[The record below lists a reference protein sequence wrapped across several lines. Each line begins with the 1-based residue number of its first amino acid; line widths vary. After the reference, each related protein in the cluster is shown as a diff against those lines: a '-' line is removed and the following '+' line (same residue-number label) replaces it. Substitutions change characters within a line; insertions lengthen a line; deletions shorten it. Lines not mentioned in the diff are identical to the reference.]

1 MTDTNMT
8 DTNMNAM
15 SRSPAAA
22 SLPALPTL
30 PPPTRFRFWAWLW
43 SDKRALMG
51 FTYLSILVLAA
62 VLAPLIAPYPPNQ
75 QNLMNLLMPP
85 SAEHWLGTDDLG
97 RDTLS
102 RLMYGSYNALYAAS
116 LAVGIG
122 VAIGVPLGVFI
133 GFVGGWVDEVGSRI
147 IDGVLAFPPLVLAV
161 AVTGALGI
169 GLTNAMIAVGFAFA
183 PVLARTMRAQ
193 TLVVKD
199 ALYVEA
205 AVGFGA
211 SRLHLILRHILPNAI
226 QPVIVEVT
234 LMLAVALLAEAGL
247 SFLSLGVQPPESS
260 WGGMLARAY
269 NYIEVAPAQMYA
281 PGFAIMLTA
290 LSFNMLGESIRV
302 ILDPTIKR
310 R

>member
-8 DTNMNAM
+8 AM
-15 SRSPAAA
+15 TQTAAAPAARTT
-22 SLPALPTL
+22 LPAPV
-30 PPPTRFRFWAWLW
+30 RFRFWAWLW
-43 SDKRALMG
+43 GDKRALISLA
-51 FTYLSILVLAA
+51 YLSVLVLAA
-62 VLAPLIAPYPPNQ
+62 IFAPLIVPYAPNK
-75 QNLMNLLMPP
+75 QNLMDLLAPP
-85 SAEHWLGTDDLG
+85 SGAHWLGTDDLG

-102 RLMYGSYNALYAAS
+102 RLIYGSYNALYAAS

-133 GFVGGWVDEVGSRI
+133 GFIGGWVDQVGSRI

-193 TLVVKD
+193 TLVVKN

-205 AVGFGA
+205 ATGFGA

-269 NYIEVAPAQMYA
+269 HYVEVAPEQMYA
-281 PGFAIMLTA
+281 PGFAILFTA
-290 LSFNMLGESIRV
+290 LAFNTLGESIRV
-302 ILDPTIKR
+302 LLDPTIKR

>member
-1 MTDTNMT
+1 MTTPSSAT
-8 DTNMNAM
+8 T
-15 SRSPAAA
+15 PAARTT
-22 SLPALPTL
+22 LPAPR
-30 PPPTRFRFWAWLW
+30 RFRFWKWIW
-43 SDKRALMG
+43 SDKRAMISL
-51 FTYLSILVLAA
+51 TYLLVLVLAA
-62 VLAPLIAPYPPNQ
+62 IFAPLVAPYPPNQ
-75 QNLMNLLMPP
+75 QDLMNLLMPP
-85 SAEHWLGTDDLG
+85 SAEHWLGSDDLG

-102 RLMYGSYNALYAAS
+102 RLMHGSYNALYAAG

-122 VAIGVPLGVFI
+122 VVIGVPLGVFI
-133 GFVGGWVDEVGSRI
+133 GFIGGWVDEVGSRI
-147 IDGVLAFPPLVLAV
+147 IDGVLAFPPIVLAV

-169 GLTNAMIAVGFAFA
+169 GLTNAMIAVGFSFA

-205 AVGFGA
+205 ASGFGA
-211 SRLHLILRHILPNAI
+211 SRLHLVLRHIVPNAI

-269 NYIEVAPAQMYA
+269 HYVEVAPEQMYA
-281 PGFAIMLTA
+281 PGFAILFTA
-290 LSFNMLGESIRV
+290 LAFNTLGESIRV
-302 ILDPTIKR
+302 LLDPTIKR
-310 R
+310 

>member
-8 DTNMNAM
+8 AM
-15 SRSPAAA
+15 TQTAAAPAAKA
-22 SLPALPTL
+22 TL
-30 PPPTRFRFWAWLW
+30 PPPVRFRFWAWLW
-43 SDKRALMG
+43 GDKRALISLA
-51 FTYLSILVLAA
+51 YLSVLVLAA
-62 VLAPLIAPYPPNQ
+62 IFAPLIVPYAPNK
-75 QNLMNLLMPP
+75 QNLMDLLAPP
-85 SAEHWLGTDDLG
+85 SGAHWLGTDDLG

-102 RLMYGSYNALYAAS
+102 RLIYGSYNALYAAS

-133 GFVGGWVDEVGSRI
+133 GFVGGWVDQVGSRI

-193 TLVVKD
+193 TLVVKN

-269 NYIEVAPAQMYA
+269 HYVEVAPEQMYA
-281 PGFAIMLTA
+281 PGFAILFTA
-290 LSFNMLGESIRV
+290 LAFNTLGESIRV
-302 ILDPTIKR
+302 LLDPTIKR

>member
-8 DTNMNAM
+8 VMTQTAAA
-15 SRSPAAA
+15 PAAKA
-22 SLPALPTL
+22 TL
-30 PPPTRFRFWAWLW
+30 PPPVRFRFWAWLW
-43 SDKRALMG
+43 GDKRALISLA
-51 FTYLSILVLAA
+51 YLSVLVLAA
-62 VLAPLIAPYPPNQ
+62 IFAPLIVPYAPNK
-75 QNLMNLLMPP
+75 QNLMDLLAPP
-85 SAEHWLGTDDLG
+85 SGAHWLGTDDLG

-102 RLMYGSYNALYAAS
+102 RLIYGSYNALYAAS

-133 GFVGGWVDEVGSRI
+133 GFVGGWVDQVGSRI

-193 TLVVKD
+193 TLVVKN

-269 NYIEVAPAQMYA
+269 HYVEVAPEQMYA
-281 PGFAIMLTA
+281 PGFAILFTA
-290 LSFNMLGESIRV
+290 LAFNTLGESIRV
-302 ILDPTIKR
+302 LLDPTIKR

>member
-1 MTDTNMT
+1 MTDTHMT
-8 DTNMNAM
+8 I
-15 SRSPAAA
+15 PAATTA
-22 SLPALPTL
+22 PARSLPAPN
-30 PPPTRFRFWAWLW
+30 RFRFWAWLR
-43 SDKRALMG
+43 SDKRAAISLA
-51 FTYLSILVLAA
+51 YLTLLVLAA
-62 VLAPLIAPYPPNQ
+62 LLAPYIAPYPPNE
-75 QNLMNLLMPP
+75 QNLLDLLMPP
-85 SAEHWLGTDDLG
+85 SQAHWLGTDDLG

-102 RLMYGSYNALYAAS
+102 RLLYGAHNALYAAF

-122 VAIGVPLGVFI
+122 VTIGVPVGVFI
-133 GFVGGWVDEVGSRI
+133 GFVGGWVDELMSRV
-147 IDGVLAFPPLVLAV
+147 IDGILAFPPLVLAV

-193 TLVVKD
+193 TLVVKN

-205 AVGFGA
+205 AQGFGA
-211 SRLHLILRHILPNAI
+211 SRMHLILRHILPNAI

-269 NYIEVAPAQMYA
+269 HYVEVAPAQMYA
-281 PGFAIMLTA
+281 PGLAILFTA
-290 LSFNMLGESIRV
+290 LAFNALGESIRV
-302 ILDPTIKR
+302 LLDPTVKR
-310 R
+310 G

>member
-1 MTDTNMT
+1 MT
-8 DTNMNAM
+8 AM
-15 SRSPAAA
+15 SEARAMEAPRNI
-22 SLPALPTL
+22 L
-30 PPPTRFRFWAWLW
+30 PPPRRFRFFAWLW
-43 SDKRALMG
+43 SDKRALISV
-51 FTYLSILVLAA
+51 TYLTILVLAA
-62 VLAPLIAPYPPNQ
+62 VLSPFLAPYEPNKQ
-75 QNLMNLLMPP
+75 DLVNMLAPP

-102 RLMYGSYNALYAAS
+102 RLMHGSYNALYAAS

-122 VAIGVPLGVFI
+122 VTIGVPLGVFI

-147 IDGVLAFPPLVLAV
+147 IDGVLAFPPIVLAV

-169 GLTNAMIAVGFAFA
+169 GLTNAMIAVGFSFA

-193 TLVVKD
+193 TLVVKN

-205 AVGFGA
+205 ATGFGA
-211 SRLHLILRHILPNAI
+211 SRLHLIVRHIVPNAI

-269 NYIEVAPAQMYA
+269 HYVEVAPEQMYA
-281 PGFAIMLTA
+281 PGFAILFTA
-290 LSFNMLGESIRV
+290 LAFNSLGESIRV
-302 ILDPTIKR
+302 LLDPTIKKH
-310 R
+310 

>member
-1 MTDTNMT
+1 MTDTDVT
-8 DTNMNAM
+8 TI
-15 SRSPAAA
+15 PAARTA
-22 SLPALPTL
+22 
-30 PPPTRFRFWAWLW
+30 PTRAAPPAPARFGFWAWMR
-43 SDKRALMG
+43 SDKRAAVSLA
-51 FTYLSILVLAA
+51 YLLLLVATA
-62 VLAPLIAPYPPNQ
+62 ILAPYVAPYPPNE
-75 QNLMNLLMPP
+75 QNLLDLLMPP
-85 SAEHWLGTDDLG
+85 SEAHWLGTDDLG

-102 RLMYGSYNALYAAS
+102 RLMHGSYNALYAAF

-122 VAIGVPLGVFI
+122 VTIGVPVGVFI
-133 GFVGGWVDEVGSRI
+133 GFVGGWVDELISRV
-147 IDGVLAFPPLVLAV
+147 IDGILAFPPLVLAV

-183 PVLARTMRAQ
+183 PVIARTMRAQ
-193 TLVVKD
+193 TLVVKN

-205 AVGFGA
+205 AQGFGG
-211 SRLHLILRHILPNAI
+211 SRAHLIVRHILPNAI

-269 NYIEVAPAQMYA
+269 HYVEVAPAQMFA
-281 PGFAIMLTA
+281 PGLAILFTA
-290 LSFNMLGESIRV
+290 LAFNALGESIRV
-302 ILDPTIKR
+302 LLDPTIKR

>member
-8 DTNMNAM
+8 TMTRTAAA
-15 SRSPAAA
+15 PAARA
-22 SLPALPTL
+22 TL
-30 PPPTRFRFWAWLW
+30 PPPVRFRFWAWLW
-43 SDKRALMG
+43 GDKRALISLA
-51 FTYLSILVLAA
+51 YLSVLILAA
-62 VLAPLIAPYPPNQ
+62 VFAPVIAPYAPNK
-75 QNLMNLLMPP
+75 QNLMDLLAPP
-85 SAEHWLGTDDLG
+85 SGAHWLGTDDLG

-102 RLMYGSYNALYAAS
+102 RLIYGSYNALYAAS

-133 GFVGGWVDEVGSRI
+133 GFVGGWIDQVGSRI

-193 TLVVKD
+193 TLVVKN

-205 AVGFGA
+205 ATGFGA

-269 NYIEVAPAQMYA
+269 HYVEVAPEQMYA
-281 PGFAIMLTA
+281 PGFAILFTA
-290 LSFNMLGESIRV
+290 LAFNTLGESIRV
-302 ILDPTIKR
+302 LLDPTIKR

>member
-8 DTNMNAM
+8 TMTRTAAA
-15 SRSPAAA
+15 PAARA
-22 SLPALPTL
+22 TL
-30 PPPTRFRFWAWLW
+30 PPPVRFRFWAWLW
-43 SDKRALMG
+43 GDKRALISLA
-51 FTYLSILVLAA
+51 YLSILILAA
-62 VLAPLIAPYPPNQ
+62 VFAPVIAPYAPNK
-75 QNLMNLLMPP
+75 QNLMDLLAPP
-85 SAEHWLGTDDLG
+85 SGAHWLGTDDLG

-102 RLMYGSYNALYAAS
+102 RLIYGSYNALYAAS

-133 GFVGGWVDEVGSRI
+133 GFVGGWIDQVGSRI

-193 TLVVKD
+193 TLVVKN

-205 AVGFGA
+205 ATGFGA

-269 NYIEVAPAQMYA
+269 HYVEVAPEQMYA
-281 PGFAIMLTA
+281 PGFAILFTA
-290 LSFNMLGESIRV
+290 LAFNTLGESIRV
-302 ILDPTIKR
+302 LLDPTIKR

>member
-8 DTNMNAM
+8 SMTRTAPA
-15 SRSPAAA
+15 PAAKA
-22 SLPALPTL
+22 TL
-30 PPPTRFRFWAWLW
+30 PPPVRFRFWAWLW
-43 SDKRALMG
+43 ADKRALISLA
-51 FTYLSILVLAA
+51 YLLALVLAA
-62 VLAPLIAPYPPNQ
+62 VFAPMIAPYAPNK
-75 QNLMNLLMPP
+75 QNLMDLLAPP
-85 SAEHWLGTDDLG
+85 SGAHWLGTDDLG

-102 RLMYGSYNALYAAS
+102 RLIYGSYNALYAAT

-133 GFVGGWVDEVGSRI
+133 GFVGGWIDQLGSRI

-193 TLVVKD
+193 TLVVKN

-205 AVGFGA
+205 ATGFGA

-269 NYIEVAPAQMYA
+269 HYVEVAPEQMYA
-281 PGFAIMLTA
+281 PGLAIMFTA
-290 LSFNMLGESIRV
+290 LAFNTLGESIRV
-302 ILDPTIKR
+302 LLDPTIKR

>member
-8 DTNMNAM
+8 TMTRTAAA
-15 SRSPAAA
+15 PAARA
-22 SLPALPTL
+22 TL
-30 PPPTRFRFWAWLW
+30 PPPVRFWAWLW
-43 SDKRALMG
+43 GDKRALISLA
-51 FTYLSILVLAA
+51 YLSILILAA
-62 VLAPLIAPYPPNQ
+62 VFAPVIAPYAPNK
-75 QNLMNLLMPP
+75 QNLMDLLAPP
-85 SAEHWLGTDDLG
+85 SGAHWLGTDDLG

-102 RLMYGSYNALYAAS
+102 RLIYGSYNALYAAT

-133 GFVGGWVDEVGSRI
+133 GFVGGWIDQVGSRI

-193 TLVVKD
+193 TLVVKN

-205 AVGFGA
+205 ATGFGA

-269 NYIEVAPAQMYA
+269 HYVEVAPEQMYA
-281 PGFAIMLTA
+281 PGFAILFTA
-290 LSFNMLGESIRV
+290 LAFNTLGESIRV
-302 ILDPTIKR
+302 LLDPTIKR

>member
-1 MTDTNMT
+1 MTDMNMT
-8 DTNMNAM
+8 AM
-15 SRSPAAA
+15 TQTAAVPATRA
-22 SLPALPTL
+22 TL
-30 PPPTRFRFWAWLW
+30 PPPARFRFWAWLW
-43 SDKRALMG
+43 ADKRALISLA
-51 FTYLSILVLAA
+51 YLSVLVLAA
-62 VLAPLIAPYPPNQ
+62 IFAPVIAPYAPNKQ
-75 QNLMNLLMPP
+75 DLMDLLAPP
-85 SAEHWLGTDDLG
+85 SGAHWLGTDDLG

-102 RLMYGSYNALYAAS
+102 RLIYGSYNALYAAS

-133 GFVGGWVDEVGSRI
+133 GFVGGWIDQVGSRI

-193 TLVVKD
+193 TLVVKN

-269 NYIEVAPAQMYA
+269 HYVEVAPEQMYA
-281 PGFAIMLTA
+281 PGFAILFTA
-290 LSFNMLGESIRV
+290 LAFNTLGESIRV
-302 ILDPTIKR
+302 LLDPTIKR

>member
-1 MTDTNMT
+1 MPTTR
-8 DTNMNAM
+8 A
-15 SRSPAAA
+15 
-22 SLPALPTL
+22 TL
-30 PPPTRFRFWAWLW
+30 PPPVRFRFWAWLW
-43 SDKRALMG
+43 ADKRALISLA
-51 FTYLSILVLAA
+51 YLSALVLAA
-62 VLAPLIAPYPPNQ
+62 VFAPMIAPYAPNK
-75 QNLMNLLMPP
+75 QNLMDLLAPP
-85 SAEHWLGTDDLG
+85 SAAHWLGTDDLG

-102 RLMYGSYNALYAAS
+102 RLIYGSYNALYAAS

-133 GFVGGWVDEVGSRI
+133 GFVGGWIDQLGSRI

-193 TLVVKD
+193 TLVVKN

-205 AVGFGA
+205 ATGFGA

-269 NYIEVAPAQMYA
+269 HYVEVAPEQMYA
-281 PGFAIMLTA
+281 PGLAIMFTA
-290 LSFNMLGESIRV
+290 LAFNTLGESIRV
-302 ILDPTIKR
+302 LLDPTIKR

>member
-1 MTDTNMT
+1 MTDTHMT
-8 DTNMNAM
+8 I
-15 SRSPAAA
+15 PAATTA
-22 SLPALPTL
+22 PARSLPAPN
-30 PPPTRFRFWAWLW
+30 RFRFWAWLR
-43 SDKRALMG
+43 SDKRAAISLA
-51 FTYLSILVLAA
+51 YLTLLVLAA
-62 VLAPLIAPYPPNQ
+62 LLAPYIAPYPPNE
-75 QNLMNLLMPP
+75 QNLLDLLMPP
-85 SAEHWLGTDDLG
+85 SQAHWLGTDDLG

-102 RLMYGSYNALYAAS
+102 RLLYGAHNALYAAF

-122 VAIGVPLGVFI
+122 VTIGVPVGVLI
-133 GFVGGWVDEVGSRI
+133 GFVGGWVDELMSRV
-147 IDGVLAFPPLVLAV
+147 IDGILAFPPLVLAV

-193 TLVVKD
+193 TLVVKN

-205 AVGFGA
+205 AQGFGA
-211 SRLHLILRHILPNAI
+211 SRMHLILRHILPNAI

-269 NYIEVAPAQMYA
+269 HYVEVAPAQMYA
-281 PGFAIMLTA
+281 PGLAILFTA
-290 LSFNMLGESIRV
+290 LAFNALGESIRV
-302 ILDPTIKR
+302 LLDPTVKR
-310 R
+310 G

>member
-8 DTNMNAM
+8 AITQT
-15 SRSPAAA
+15 AAA
-22 SLPALPTL
+22 PVSRQTL
-30 PPPTRFRFWAWLW
+30 PPPVRFRFWAWLW
-43 SDKRALMG
+43 ADKRALISLA
-51 FTYLSILVLAA
+51 YLSVLVLAA
-62 VLAPLIAPYPPNQ
+62 IFAPVIAPYAPNK
-75 QNLMNLLMPP
+75 QNLMDLLAPP
-85 SAEHWLGTDDLG
+85 SGAHWLGTDDLG

-102 RLMYGSYNALYAAS
+102 RLIYGSYNALYAAS

-122 VAIGVPLGVFI
+122 VAIGLPLGVFI
-133 GFVGGWVDEVGSRI
+133 GFVGGWVDQVGSRI

-193 TLVVKD
+193 TLVVKN

-205 AVGFGA
+205 ATGFGA

-269 NYIEVAPAQMYA
+269 HYVEVAPEQMYA
-281 PGFAIMLTA
+281 PGFAILFTA
-290 LSFNMLGESIRV
+290 LAFNTLGESIRV
-302 ILDPTIKR
+302 LLDPTIKR

>member
-1 MTDTNMT
+1 MTDINMT
-8 DTNMNAM
+8 TVTQT
-15 SRSPAAA
+15 AAVPTTRA
-22 SLPALPTL
+22 TL
-30 PPPTRFRFWAWLW
+30 PPPVRFRFWAWLW
-43 SDKRALMG
+43 ADKRALISLA
-51 FTYLSILVLAA
+51 YLSALVLAA
-62 VLAPLIAPYPPNQ
+62 VFAPMIAPYAPNK
-75 QNLMNLLMPP
+75 QNLMDLLAPP
-85 SAEHWLGTDDLG
+85 SAAHWLGTDDLG

-102 RLMYGSYNALYAAS
+102 RLIYGSYNALYAAS

-133 GFVGGWVDEVGSRI
+133 GFVGGWIDQLGSRI

-193 TLVVKD
+193 TLVVKN

-205 AVGFGA
+205 ATGFGA

-269 NYIEVAPAQMYA
+269 HYVEVAPEQMYA
-281 PGFAIMLTA
+281 PGLAIMFTA
-290 LSFNMLGESIRV
+290 LAFNTLGESIRV
-302 ILDPTIKR
+302 LLDPTIKR

>member
-8 DTNMNAM
+8 AM
-15 SRSPAAA
+15 TQTAAAPAART
-22 SLPALPTL
+22 TL
-30 PPPTRFRFWAWLW
+30 PPPVRFRFWTWLW
-43 SDKRALMG
+43 GDKRALISLA
-51 FTYLSILVLAA
+51 YLSVLVLAA
-62 VLAPLIAPYPPNQ
+62 IFAPLIVPYAPNK
-75 QNLMNLLMPP
+75 QNLMDLLAPP
-85 SAEHWLGTDDLG
+85 SGAHWLGTDDLG

-102 RLMYGSYNALYAAS
+102 RLIYGSYNALYAAS

-133 GFVGGWVDEVGSRI
+133 GFVGGWVDQVGSRI

-193 TLVVKD
+193 TLVVKN

-205 AVGFGA
+205 ATGFGA

-269 NYIEVAPAQMYA
+269 HYVEVAPEQMYA
-281 PGFAIMLTA
+281 PGFAILFTA
-290 LSFNMLGESIRV
+290 LAFNTLGESIRV
-302 ILDPTIKR
+302 LLDPTIKR

>member
-8 DTNMNAM
+8 AM
-15 SRSPAAA
+15 TQTAAAPAARA
-22 SLPALPTL
+22 TL
-30 PPPTRFRFWAWLW
+30 PPPVRFRFWAWLW
-43 SDKRALMG
+43 GDKRALISLA
-51 FTYLSILVLAA
+51 YLSVLVLAA
-62 VLAPLIAPYPPNQ
+62 IFAPVIAPYAPNK
-75 QNLMNLLMPP
+75 QNLMDLLAPP
-85 SAEHWLGTDDLG
+85 SGAHWLGTDDLG

-102 RLMYGSYNALYAAS
+102 RLIYGSYNALYAAS

-133 GFVGGWVDEVGSRI
+133 GFVGGWVDQVGSRI

-193 TLVVKD
+193 TLVVKN

-205 AVGFGA
+205 ATGFGA

-269 NYIEVAPAQMYA
+269 HYVEVAPEQMYA
-281 PGFAIMLTA
+281 PGFAILFTA
-290 LSFNMLGESIRV
+290 LAFNTLGESIRV
-302 ILDPTIKR
+302 LLDPTIKR

>member
-8 DTNMNAM
+8 TMTRTAAA
-15 SRSPAAA
+15 PAARA
-22 SLPALPTL
+22 TL
-30 PPPTRFRFWAWLW
+30 PPPVRFRFWAWLW
-43 SDKRALMG
+43 GDKRALISLA
-51 FTYLSILVLAA
+51 YLSILILAA
-62 VLAPLIAPYPPNQ
+62 VFAAVIAPYAPNK
-75 QNLMNLLMPP
+75 QNLMDLLAPP
-85 SAEHWLGTDDLG
+85 SGAHWLGTDDLG

-102 RLMYGSYNALYAAS
+102 RLIYGSYNALYAAS

-133 GFVGGWVDEVGSRI
+133 GFVGGWIDQVGSRI

-193 TLVVKD
+193 TLVVKN

-205 AVGFGA
+205 ATGFGA

-269 NYIEVAPAQMYA
+269 HYVEVAPEQMYA
-281 PGFAIMLTA
+281 PGFAILFTA
-290 LSFNMLGESIRV
+290 LAFNTLGESIRV
-302 ILDPTIKR
+302 LLDPTIKR

>member
-8 DTNMNAM
+8 AM
-15 SRSPAAA
+15 TQTAAA
-22 SLPALPTL
+22 PSAKATL
-30 PPPTRFRFWAWLW
+30 PPAVRFRFWAWLW
-43 SDKRALMG
+43 GDKRALISLA
-51 FTYLSILVLAA
+51 YLSVLVLAA
-62 VLAPLIAPYPPNQ
+62 IFAPLIVPYAPNK
-75 QNLMNLLMPP
+75 QNLMDLLAPP
-85 SAEHWLGTDDLG
+85 SGAHWLGTDDLG

-102 RLMYGSYNALYAAS
+102 RLIYGSYNALYAAS

-133 GFVGGWVDEVGSRI
+133 GFVGGWVDQVGSRI

-193 TLVVKD
+193 TLVVKN

-269 NYIEVAPAQMYA
+269 HYVEVAPEQMYA
-281 PGFAIMLTA
+281 PGFAILFTA
-290 LSFNMLGESIRV
+290 LAFNTLGESIRV
-302 ILDPTIKR
+302 LLDPTIKR

>member
-8 DTNMNAM
+8 AITQT
-15 SRSPAAA
+15 AAA
-22 SLPALPTL
+22 PVARATL
-30 PPPTRFRFWAWLW
+30 PPPVRFRFWAWLW
-43 SDKRALMG
+43 ADKRALISLA
-51 FTYLSILVLAA
+51 YLSVLVLAA
-62 VLAPLIAPYPPNQ
+62 IFAPVIAPYAPNK
-75 QNLMNLLMPP
+75 QNLMDLLAPP
-85 SAEHWLGTDDLG
+85 SGAHWLGTDDLG

-102 RLMYGSYNALYAAS
+102 RLIYGSYNALYAAS

-133 GFVGGWVDEVGSRI
+133 GFVGGWNDQVGSRI

-193 TLVVKD
+193 TLVVKN

-205 AVGFGA
+205 ATGFGA

-269 NYIEVAPAQMYA
+269 HYVEVAPEQMYA
-281 PGFAIMLTA
+281 PGFAILFTA
-290 LSFNMLGESIRV
+290 LAFNTLGESIRV
-302 ILDPTIKR
+302 LLDPTIKR

>member
-8 DTNMNAM
+8 AM
-15 SRSPAAA
+15 TRTAAA
-22 SLPALPTL
+22 PAVRATL
-30 PPPTRFRFWAWLW
+30 PPPVRFRFWVWLW
-43 SDKRALMG
+43 GDKRALISLA
-51 FTYLSILVLAA
+51 YLSVLVLAA
-62 VLAPLIAPYPPNQ
+62 IFAPLIVPYAPNK
-75 QNLMNLLMPP
+75 QNLMDLLAPP
-85 SAEHWLGTDDLG
+85 SGAHWLGTDDLG

-102 RLMYGSYNALYAAS
+102 RLIYGSYNALYAAS

-133 GFVGGWVDEVGSRI
+133 GFVGGWVDQVGSRI

-169 GLTNAMIAVGFAFA
+169 GLTNAMIAVGLAFA

-193 TLVVKD
+193 TLVVKN

-205 AVGFGA
+205 ATGFGA

-269 NYIEVAPAQMYA
+269 HYVEVAPEQMYA
-281 PGFAIMLTA
+281 PGFAILFTA
-290 LSFNMLGESIRV
+290 LAFNTLGESIRV
-302 ILDPTIKR
+302 LLDPTIKR

>member
-8 DTNMNAM
+8 AM
-15 SRSPAAA
+15 TQTAAAPAAKA
-22 SLPALPTL
+22 TL
-30 PPPTRFRFWAWLW
+30 PPPVRFRFWAWLW
-43 SDKRALMG
+43 GDKRALISLA
-51 FTYLSILVLAA
+51 YLSVLVLAA
-62 VLAPLIAPYPPNQ
+62 IFAPLIVPYAPNK
-75 QNLMNLLMPP
+75 QNLMDLLAPP
-85 SAEHWLGTDDLG
+85 SGAHWLGTDDLG

-102 RLMYGSYNALYAAS
+102 RLIYGSYNALYAAS

-133 GFVGGWVDEVGSRI
+133 GFVGGWVDQVGSRI

-193 TLVVKD
+193 TLVVKN

-205 AVGFGA
+205 ATGFGA

-269 NYIEVAPAQMYA
+269 HYVEVAPEQMYA
-281 PGFAIMLTA
+281 PGFAILFTA
-290 LSFNMLGESIRV
+290 LAFNTLGESIRV
-302 ILDPTIKR
+302 LLDPTIQR

>member
-8 DTNMNAM
+8 AM
-15 SRSPAAA
+15 TQTAAAPAAKA
-22 SLPALPTL
+22 TL
-30 PPPTRFRFWAWLW
+30 PPPVRFRFWAWLW
-43 SDKRALMG
+43 GDKRALISLA
-51 FTYLSILVLAA
+51 YLSVLVLAA
-62 VLAPLIAPYPPNQ
+62 IFAPLIVPYAPNK
-75 QNLMNLLMPP
+75 QNLMDLLAPP
-85 SAEHWLGTDDLG
+85 SGAHWLGTDDLG

-102 RLMYGSYNALYAAS
+102 RLIYGSYNALYAAS

-133 GFVGGWVDEVGSRI
+133 GFVGGWVDQVGSRI

-193 TLVVKD
+193 TLVVKN

-205 AVGFGA
+205 ATGFGA

-269 NYIEVAPAQMYA
+269 HYVEVAPEQMYA
-281 PGFAIMLTA
+281 PGFAILFTA
-290 LSFNMLGESIRV
+290 LAFNTLGESIRV
-302 ILDPTIKR
+302 LLDPTIKR

>member
-8 DTNMNAM
+8 TMTRTAAA
-15 SRSPAAA
+15 PAARA
-22 SLPALPTL
+22 TL
-30 PPPTRFRFWAWLW
+30 PPPVRFRFWAWLW
-43 SDKRALMG
+43 GDKRALISLA
-51 FTYLSILVLAA
+51 YLSILILAA
-62 VLAPLIAPYPPNQ
+62 VFAPVIAPYAPNK
-75 QNLMNLLMPP
+75 QNLMDLLAPP
-85 SAEHWLGTDDLG
+85 SGAHWLGTDDLG

-102 RLMYGSYNALYAAS
+102 RLIYGSYNALYAAS

-133 GFVGGWVDEVGSRI
+133 GFVGGWIDQVGSRI

-193 TLVVKD
+193 TLVVKN

-205 AVGFGA
+205 ATGFGA

-269 NYIEVAPAQMYA
+269 HYVEVAPEQMYA
-281 PGFAIMLTA
+281 PGFAILFTA
-290 LSFNMLGESIRV
+290 LAFNTLGESIRV
-302 ILDPTIKR
+302 LLDPTIKR
-310 R
+310 K

>member
-8 DTNMNAM
+8 AM
-15 SRSPAAA
+15 TQTAAAPAAKA
-22 SLPALPTL
+22 TL
-30 PPPTRFRFWAWLW
+30 PPPVRFRFWAWLW
-43 SDKRALMG
+43 GDKRALISLA
-51 FTYLSILVLAA
+51 YLSVLVLAA
-62 VLAPLIAPYPPNQ
+62 ILAPLIVPYAPNK
-75 QNLMNLLMPP
+75 QNLMDLLAPP
-85 SAEHWLGTDDLG
+85 SGAHWLGTDDLG

-102 RLMYGSYNALYAAS
+102 RLIYGSYNALYAAS

-133 GFVGGWVDEVGSRI
+133 GFVGGWVDQVGSRI

-193 TLVVKD
+193 TLVVKN

-269 NYIEVAPAQMYA
+269 HYVEVAPEQMYA
-281 PGFAIMLTA
+281 PGFAILFTA
-290 LSFNMLGESIRV
+290 LAFNTLGESIRV
-302 ILDPTIKR
+302 LLDPTIKR